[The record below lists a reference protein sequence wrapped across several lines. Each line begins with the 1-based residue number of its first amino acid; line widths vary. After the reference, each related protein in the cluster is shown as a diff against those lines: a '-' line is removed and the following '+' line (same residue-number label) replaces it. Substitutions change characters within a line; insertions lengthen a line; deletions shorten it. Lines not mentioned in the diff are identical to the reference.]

1 MDNKMWYTS
10 RTLWV
15 NILAIGAM
23 IGGGVSGMDIPPEAA
38 VSGLAI
44 INMILRKVTKT
55 KVDWKKPS

>member
-1 MDNKMWYTS
+1 MDSKMWYTS